1 MMRSIV
7 LRSARLAFVATL
19 AGLCGACGGLGS
31 FEPPSLSNVISFGAP
46 EAPAAVGPEGP
57 LEVDCPQI
65 EVQDGTAAVR
75 VGGQTNDSVRYQ
87 FDIGNTA
94 RECHIQGGQFGIKV
108 GVAGHLLIGP
118 AGAPGAYSAQLRIV
132 IRRDSDQK
140 PEVSK
145 TYKIDANTGTSNQ
158 ALFQL
163 VSEPIMLPYT
173 HKEADQDYT
182 ILVGFD
188 NGNGHVA
195 EAKKPRPKKHP
206 N

>member
-1 MMRSIV
+1 MMRMMV
-7 LRSARLAFVATL
+7 LRSARLAFVASL

-31 FEPPSLSNVISFGAP
+31 FEPPSLSSVVSFGAP
-46 EAPAAVGPEGP
+46 EAPAAVGPDGP
-57 LEVDCPQI
+57 LEIDCPQI

-94 RECHIQGGQFGIKV
+94 RQCHIEGGQFGIKV

-118 AGAPGAYSAQLRIV
+118 AGTPGAYSAQLRIA

-140 PEVSK
+140 AEFSK
-145 TYKIDANTGTSNQ
+145 TYKIDANTGSSNQ

-163 VSEPIMLPYT
+163 VSEPILLPYA

-188 NGNGHVA
+188 NGHVA
-195 EAKKPRPKKHP
+195 EAKKPRPKKRA